1 MESSHSP
8 QAVDDERAPLAR
20 AAWSLVEQM
29 QRNAVQV
36 VAEDAETEREYLEGL
51 RAVARISSLCAQISV
66 EADPDQPRFFDMCS
80 PTRMVGGPNPDGNY
94 YLAMIRGDR
103 AYRVSGSRG
112 TTTYLGFQ
120 VLAGTGLTPRRMAAY
135 VSDTEL
141 ALRRDQFTL
150 VLAADEPSPEVLG
163 DGQWV
168 PIPRD
173 ASSIV
178 VREYIAD
185 RATERTS
192 SLQIEVLDAAQVSP
206 LSDAELGEQLTAMAW
221 TLLKLITLHRTI
233 KPEMLTTANV
243 LLTSEAADLGAA
255 DTTPDNLYMIGTYR
269 LEPDQALVLEFEPP
283 DTRYWNV
290 ALETIWH
297 EVPEPG
303 RRNVSVTNRGVAA
316 DDAGVVRIAISARDF
331 GYGHWLD
338 TGGRHRGFVV
348 LRWLDN
354 PTAPDVRV
362 SVRTEGTPK

>member
-1 MESSHSP
+1 MESSHS
-8 QAVDDERAPLAR
+8 QLAVDAGQAPLAL
-20 AAWSLVEQM
+20 AGWSLLEQM

-36 VAEDAETEREYLEGL
+36 VTEDAETEREYLEGL

-66 EADPDQPRFFDMCS
+66 EADTDQPRFFDMCS

-103 AYRVSGSRG
+103 TYRISGSRG

-141 ALRRDQFTL
+141 PLSGGEFTL
-150 VLAADEPSPEVLG
+150 VLAGDEPSPELLG
-163 DGQWV
+163 DARWV
-168 PIPRD
+168 QIPRD

-192 SLQIEVLDAAQVSP
+192 SLRIEALDAAPVAP
-206 LSDAELGEQLTAMAW
+206 LTDAELGEQLTAMAW

-233 KPEMLTTANV
+233 KPEMLTTPNV
-243 LLTSEAADLGAA
+243 LLTAEAADLGAA

-290 ALETIWH
+290 TLETIWH

-303 RRNVSVTNRGVAA
+303 RRNVSVTNRGVAVG
-316 DDAGVVRIAISARDF
+316 DDRLVRIAISAKDF

-338 TGGRHRGFVV
+338 TGGRHRGFVL

-354 PTAPDVRV
+354 PTAPEVRV
-362 SVRTEGTPK
+362 SVRTEGNLK